1 MRSHNSMTINYTQ
14 FLKWSPLTACLQRND
29 HFRTLPI
36 IRVYLINKWI
46 RDGCYWKDQIR
57 SMVV

>member
-1 MRSHNSMTINYTQ
+1 MKKVNEKPHSMTINYTQ
-14 FLKWSPLTACLQRND
+14 FLKRSPLTTCLQHND

-46 RDGCYWKDQIR
+46 RD
-57 SMVV
+57 